1 MPPTTLPAQPTPPG
15 SGARPATMRRR
26 APLALGMLCA
36 AVLSAA
42 IAVASGCGE
51 SNSTP
56 AAANPP
62 ANTTTTTPATT
73 TSTSQSPTGATTTT
87 TSDTPSHHERSA
99 LAKERARAAFQS
111 LANAKPAPK
120 PTPAQRANR
129 PISDIPLTSPDIDTA
144 TNTLPTEN
152 TCYGA
157 DRHPTLRWKNIP
169 PGTAE
174 IAITILSTKPV
185 NNQLF
190 YDWAITGIPPT
201 LHEIPAGQTPPGATT
216 IPNSYGH
223 PTYNICP
230 TPNTNETYVIIIS
243 ALPTTL
249 HPTPTTTTIHTQ
261 IQHTTHHTGLL
272 ITTYHHT

>member
-1 MPPTTLPAQPTPPG
+1 MTPATPPAQPTPLQPRT
-15 SGARPATMRRR
+15 RPKTMPRR
-26 APLALGMLCA
+26 ALALGLLCA
-36 AVLSAA
+36 AALSVTAA
-42 IAVASGCGE
+42 SSCGE

-62 ANTTTTTPATT
+62 ASTPTTPAPAS
-73 TSTSQSPTGATTTT
+73 STSPDSAETPASTST
-87 TSDTPSHHERSA
+87 TSDSHHGRSA

-120 PTPAQRANR
+120 LTPAQAKR
-129 PISDIPLTSPDIDTA
+129 PISDIQLTSPNINTA
-144 TNTLPTEN
+144 TNTLATEN

-157 DRHPTLRWKNIP
+157 NHHPTLRWKNIP

-174 IAITILSTKPV
+174 IAIAILSTKPV

-190 YDWAITGIPPT
+190 YDWTITGIPPT
-201 LHEIPAGQTPPGATT
+201 LHEIPAGQTPPGATNA
-216 IPNSYGH
+216 PNSYGH

-230 TPNTNETYVIIIS
+230 PPGNTETYAIIIY

-249 HPTPTTTTIHTQ
+249 HPTPNTTPTTIHTQ